1 MIHPDMLALGTTRS
15 CIRELFEYGLQQA
28 AVVGKENV
36 FDYSLGNPSIP
47 SPKEVNEA
55 ICQIVEEQSSLDVH
69 GYTSAPGYQ
78 GVRQAVASDLS
89 QRFSMAIRPENLFFT
104 CGAAPALI
112 AVIKA
117 LCGEASSEIAA
128 IAPYF
133 PEYKPFVQYNGG
145 RFVAVPA
152 DTKHFQIDFDA
163 LQACISVNTQ
173 AIIVNSP
180 NNPSGAVYTAET
192 IRRLAQL
199 LTQKSQEFG
208 HPIYIIADEP
218 YRELVYGDVSVP
230 FIPQYYP
237 NTVVCYSYS
246 KSLSLPGERIG
257 YVLIPDCVENGPSLF
272 AAVAGASR
280 AMGHV
285 CPPSLIQ
292 RVIAQCTGLRPDLEA
307 YDRNRTLLYSKL
319 TSYGYECCKPDGA
332 FYLFI
337 KAPGGDSQAFS
348 RRAMQENLLL
358 VPGDDFGCPEFFR
371 ICYCVSFETIIRSLP
386 IFQKLIAQASRA

>member
-55 ICQIVEEQSSLDVH
+55 ICQIVKEQSPLDVH

-117 LCGEASSEIAA
+117 LCGEAASEIVA

-152 DTKHFQIDFDA
+152 DTKRFQIDFDA
-163 LQACISVNTQ
+163 LQACISANTQ
-173 AIIVNSP
+173 AVIVNSP

-192 IRRLAQL
+192 IGCLAQL
-199 LTQKSQEFG
+199 RTQKSQEFG

-218 YRELVYGDVSVP
+218 YRE
-230 FIPQYYP
+230 
-237 NTVVCYSYS
+237 
-246 KSLSLPGERIG
+246 
-257 YVLIPDCVENGPSLF
+257 
-272 AAVAGASR
+272 
-280 AMGHV
+280 
-285 CPPSLIQ
+285 
-292 RVIAQCTGLRPDLEA
+292 
-307 YDRNRTLLYSKL
+307 
-319 TSYGYECCKPDGA
+319 
-332 FYLFI
+332 
-337 KAPGGDSQAFS
+337 
-348 RRAMQENLLL
+348 
-358 VPGDDFGCPEFFR
+358 
-371 ICYCVSFETIIRSLP
+371 
-386 IFQKLIAQASRA
+386 

>member
-173 AIIVNSP
+173 AVIVNSP

-272 AAVAGASR
+272 AHRLSSSGLSLSVPAYGRIWRRMTATEPFYTAS
-280 AMGHV
+280 
-285 CPPSLIQ
+285 
-292 RVIAQCTGLRPDLEA
+292 
-307 YDRNRTLLYSKL
+307 
-319 TSYGYECCKPDGA
+319 
-332 FYLFI
+332 
-337 KAPGGDSQAFS
+337 
-348 RRAMQENLLL
+348 
-358 VPGDDFGCPEFFR
+358 
-371 ICYCVSFETIIRSLP
+371 
-386 IFQKLIAQASRA
+386 